1 MNIIDRYGIKEVA
14 NLTLYEI
21 DEDGNLKSPTLVL
34 DTLQISNI
42 EYSTEKTIHY
52 GGVGNAPI
60 ISWEHSPTV
69 ELQTVDAL
77 FSMKSLAVFCGGNI
91 DENHEDKIIKTE
103 MFKATGTTVP
113 TEGQSL
119 SGWESY
125 FSTLS
130 DKKVLKKDPHFYNAY
145 QTEVKSF
152 EIGETYF
159 CTYLLDADSVSIEIS
174 EVSFPNYYCV
184 IGETY
189 IRSEITGQDE
199 PFFFIMPKAKLIT
212 NLVIDLSSDDDPAT
226 FDLTFKAVQFKDLNL
241 MELIKCEEF
250 ETQSLEDD
258 TLAVLGKAIL
268 GKLILGQK
276 GGGTFEL

>member
-21 DEDGNLKSPTLVL
+21 DEDGNLKSPALVL

-42 EYSTEKTIHY
+42 EYSTEETIHY

-60 ISWEHSPTV
+60 ISWEHNRTV
-69 ELQTVDAL
+69 ELQAVDAL
-77 FSMKSLAVFCGGNI
+77 FSMKSLAVFCGGKL
-91 DENHEDKIIKTE
+91 DKNHEDKITKTE
-103 MFKATGTTVP
+103 MFKATATTVP
-113 TEGQSL
+113 IEGQSS

-125 FSTLS
+125 FSTIS
-130 DKKVLKKDPHFYNAY
+130 NKKVLKKDPHFYNAY

-152 EIGETYF
+152 EVGETYF
-159 CTYLLDADSVSIEIS
+159 CTYLLDVDSISIEIS
-174 EVSFPNYYCV
+174 EGSFPNYYCV

-199 PFFFIMPKAKLIT
+199 PFFFIMPKAKPVT
-212 NLVIDLSSDDDPAT
+212 NLVIDLSSSDDPTT

-241 MELIKCEEF
+241 IELIKCGEF
-250 ETQSLEDD
+250 GSQSLEDD
-258 TLAVLGKAIL
+258 TLAILGKAIL

-276 GGGTFEL
+276 EEI

>member
-34 DTLQISNI
+34 DTLQISNV
-42 EYSTEKTIHY
+42 EYSTEKTVYY

-60 ISWEHSPTV
+60 VSWEYNPTV
-69 ELQTVDAL
+69 ELQTTDVL
-77 FSMKSLAVFCGGNI
+77 FSMKSLAVFCGGNLN
-91 DENHEDKIIKTE
+91 ENHQDKITKTE
-103 MFKATGTTVP
+103 MFKATGTIVP

-125 FSTLS
+125 FLTLS
-130 DKKVLKKDPHFYNAY
+130 NKKALKKDPHFYSAY

-152 EIGETYF
+152 EVGETYF
-159 CTYLLDADSVSIEIS
+159 CTYLLDANSVSIEIS
-174 EVSFPNYYCV
+174 ETSFPDYYCI
-184 IGETY
+184 IGETC

-199 PFFFIMPKAKLIT
+199 PFFFIMPKAKLTT
-212 NLVIDLSSDDDPAT
+212 NLVINLSSSDDPTT

-241 MELIKCEEF
+241 VELIKCSEF
-250 ETQSLEDD
+250 GNQSLEDD
-258 TLAVLGKAIL
+258 TLATLGKAIL

-276 GGGTFEL
+276 EAI